1 MSRDHRLRVE
11 NERMTKQ
18 RERETTKRNTEKEA
32 IERISAGVKR
42 MKSGIAAMEEWDGV
56 EGSPPLKAAT
66 GTMKKELRRLEGEL
80 KRVEQLEQGKEV
92 TPAEEKRTVEL
103 HFDSVEKKMYF
114 WDTETEMAT
123 WEDPEEEKKSEEK
136 KSKTELG
143 GSVTIGGSSSSGRT
157 KEEIQADRTP
167 EKPPDSEKRWR
178 GEGELEGMEDKK
190 WI

>member
-1 MSRDHRLRVE
+1 
-11 NERMTKQ
+11 
-18 RERETTKRNTEKEA
+18 
-32 IERISAGVKR
+32 
-42 MKSGIAAMEEWDGV
+42 MKSGIAAMEEWDEV

-114 WDTETEMAT
+114 WDTETELAS
-123 WEDPEEEKKSEEK
+123 WEDPEEEKKP
-136 KSKTELG
+136 TAG
-143 GSVTIGGSSSSGRT
+143 TVTIGGSSSSGRT
-157 KEEIQADRTP
+157 KEEIQAERTP